1 VQADHKRVLILTFYG
16 ALIFKRPKIGFNN
29 NNTVESSMMKS
40 HDRGS
45 KIIRYIFTFIVL
57 ILTLNL
63 SIGAQAKT
71 SGKTAKSS
79 DDKKATQGKQDS
91 ERFISID
98 FNNVDI
104 NVFIKFISELT
115 SRNFVVDQRVRGK
128 VTIISPSKIS
138 VKEAYRVFESVL
150 EVHGYTT
157 IKAGEVTKIVPSP
170 DARSKNIET
179 RLKEEAASP
188 EDRVV
193 TQLIPLKFASPSEI
207 KKLFAPLVSKSS
219 VILAYPPTNMLIIT
233 DVYSN
238 IKRLLRILHAID
250 VSGMGQEV
258 SVIPLVYADAAK
270 FVKILNSV
278 FQVSRKS
285 KAQSMLSGA
294 KFVADERTNT
304 IIVMAS
310 EVETSRIKRLINM
323 LDRETPRGKE
333 KIHVYYLENANAED
347 LAKVL
352 QELPSKKTG
361 GPQKKLPFVSE
372 TVKIT
377 ADKATNSLIIMAG
390 KEDYLV
396 LDEIIKQL
404 DVPRSMV
411 YIECLIMEVNV
422 NKEFNL
428 GVQWQVGGTT
438 TINDKD
444 AAFGGGFKPEA
455 SIFSPGSPTL
465 PTPEG
470 FAMGI
475 FSELITI
482 GGITFPNLAAIVH
495 AYKKDKDVHFL
506 STPQILTTDNEEASI
521 TVGKNVPFQ
530 TRSAAETGVETYS
543 SYEYKDVGIT
553 LKITPQISHDRLV
566 RLYIY
571 EETTKLDEQGT
582 TSPDRP
588 TTLKRTVDTTVIVKD
603 RNTVVIGGLIDDS
616 FSETRYTVPCLGDI
630 PLLGYLFKSTARGGD
645 RTNLFVFITPH
656 VIENPAEAKA
666 ILDSKKD
673 EIDKIKEGKIKMYEK
688 SSDITGQ
695 DPKE

>member
-1 VQADHKRVLILTFYG
+1 MI
-16 ALIFKRPKIGFNN
+16 
-29 NNTVESSMMKS
+29 KS
-40 HDRGS
+40 RDCGS
-45 KIIRYIFTFIVL
+45 KIIRYIFILMVL

-71 SGKTAKSS
+71 VEKTAKSS
-79 DDKKATQGKQDS
+79 EDNNATQENQNS

-104 NVFIKFISELT
+104 NIFIKFISELT

-138 VKEAYRVFESVL
+138 VKEAYKVFESVL
-150 EVHGYTT
+150 EVHGFTA

-179 RLKEEAASP
+179 RLKQEAASP

-193 TQLIPLKFASPSEI
+193 TQLIPLKYASPADI
-207 KKLFAPLVSKSS
+207 KRLFAPLVSKSS
-219 VILAYPPTNMLIIT
+219 VILDYAPTNMLIIT

-238 IKRLLRILHAID
+238 IKRLLRILNAID
-250 VSGMGQEV
+250 VSGMGQEL
-258 SVIPLVYADAAK
+258 SVIPLEYAEASK
-270 FVKILNSV
+270 FVKILDSI
-278 FQVSRKS
+278 FKESRRS
-285 KAQSMLSGA
+285 KARTQITEA

-310 EVETSRIKRLINM
+310 EVETAKIKSLINM

-333 KIHVYYLENANAED
+333 KIHVYYLENANSED

-352 QELPSKKTG
+352 QELPTKATGKG

-372 TVKIT
+372 DVKIT

-396 LDEIIKQL
+396 LDEIIRKL

-411 YIECLIMEVNV
+411 YIECLIMEVNI

-428 GVQWQVGGTT
+428 GVQWQAGGTT
-438 TINDKD
+438 TIDNKD
-444 AAFGGGFKPEA
+444 AAFGGGFEPEVPIVP
-455 SIFSPGSPTL
+455 SGIISTL
-465 PTPEG
+465 PSPSG
-470 FAMGI
+470 FSLGI
-475 FSELITI
+475 FTERITI
-482 GGITFPNLAAIVH
+482 GGMVFPNLAAIVN

-530 TRSAAETGVETYS
+530 TRSAADSGVETYS

-566 RLYIY
+566 RLYINT
-571 EETTKLDEQGT
+571 ESTKLDEQAT
-582 TSPDRP
+582 TSSDRP

-603 RNTVVIGGLIDDS
+603 TNTVVIGGLIDDS
-616 FSETRYTVPCLGDI
+616 FSETTYAVPCLGDI
-630 PLLGYLFKSTARGGD
+630 PFFGYLFKTKARGGD
-645 RTNLFVFITPH
+645 KTNLYVFITPH
-656 VIENPAEAKA
+656 VVENPAEAKE

-688 SSDITGQ
+688 SLDKPGQ
-695 DPKE
+695 NSKE

>member
-1 VQADHKRVLILTFYG
+1 
-16 ALIFKRPKIGFNN
+16 
-29 NNTVESSMMKS
+29 MMKS

-45 KIIRYIFTFIVL
+45 KIIRYIFALMVL
-57 ILTLNL
+57 MVTLNL
-63 SIGAQAKT
+63 SIGVQAKT
-71 SGKTAKSS
+71 SEETAKSS
-79 DDKKATQGKQDS
+79 DDKKVTQGEQDS

-138 VKEAYRVFESVL
+138 VKEAYKVFESVL
-150 EVHGYTT
+150 EVHGFTT
-157 IKAGEVTKIVPSP
+157 IKSGEVTKIVPSP

-193 TQLIPLKFASPSEI
+193 TQLIPLKFADPSEI
-207 KKLFAPLVSKSS
+207 KRLFAPLVSKSS
-219 VILAYPPTNMLIIT
+219 VILDYPPTNMLIIT

-238 IKRLLRILHAID
+238 IKRLLRILNAID
-250 VSGMGQEV
+250 VAGMGQEL
-258 SVIPLVYADAAK
+258 SVIPLEYAEATK
-270 FVKILNSV
+270 FVKILDSI
-278 FQVSRKS
+278 FQEKRRS
-285 KAQSMLSGA
+285 KAQSTFSET

-333 KIHVYYLENANAED
+333 KIHVYYLKNANAED
-347 LAKVL
+347 MAKVL
-352 QELPSKKTG
+352 QELPTKKTG
-361 GPQKKLPFVSE
+361 QGAPQKKLPFVSE
-372 TVKIT
+372 DVKVT

-396 LDEIIKQL
+396 LDEIIKKL

-411 YIECLIMEVNV
+411 YIECLIMEVNIT
-422 NKEFNL
+422 KEFNL
-428 GVQWQVGGTT
+428 GVQWLAGGTT
-438 TINDKD
+438 TIDNKD
-444 AAFGGGFKPEA
+444 AAFGGGFEPEVP
-455 SIFSPGSPTL
+455 IIPPGIISTL
-465 PTPEG
+465 PSPSG
-470 FAMGI
+470 FSLGV
-475 FSELITI
+475 FTERITI
-482 GGITFPNLAAIVH
+482 GGMVFPNLAAIIN

-530 TRSAAETGVETYS
+530 TRSAADAGVETYS

-566 RLYIY
+566 RLYINT
-571 EETTKLDEQGT
+571 EATKLDEQAT
-582 TSPDRP
+582 TSADRP

-603 RNTVVIGGLIDDS
+603 TNTVVIGGLIDDS

-630 PLLGYLFKSTARGGD
+630 PLLGYLFKTTARGGD
-645 RTNLFVFITPH
+645 KTNLYVFITPH
-656 VIENPAEAKA
+656 VVENPAEAKA

-688 SSDITGQ
+688 SLDIPGQ
-695 DPKE
+695 NSKE

>member
-1 VQADHKRVLILTFYG
+1 
-16 ALIFKRPKIGFNN
+16 
-29 NNTVESSMMKS
+29 MKS
-40 HDRGS
+40 RNRGS
-45 KIIRYIFTFIVL
+45 KIIRYIFILMVL
-57 ILTLNL
+57 MLTLNL
-63 SIGAQAKT
+63 SIQAKT
-71 SGKTAKSS
+71 VEETAKSS
-79 DDKKATQGKQDS
+79 GDNKATQENQDS

-104 NVFIKFISELT
+104 NIFIKFISELT

-138 VKEAYRVFESVL
+138 VNEAYKVFESVL
-150 EVHGYTT
+150 EVHGFAA

-179 RLKEEAASP
+179 MLKQEAASP
-188 EDRVV
+188 EDKVV
-193 TQLIPLKFASPSEI
+193 TQLIPLKYASPTDI
-207 KKLFAPLVSKSS
+207 KRLFAPLVSKSS
-219 VILAYPPTNMLIIT
+219 VILDYAPTNMLIIT

-238 IKRLLRILHAID
+238 IKRLLRILNAID
-250 VSGMGQEV
+250 VSGMGQEL
-258 SVIPLVYADAAK
+258 SVIPLEYAEATK
-270 FVKILNSV
+270 FVKILDSI
-278 FQVSRKS
+278 FQESRRS
-285 KAQSMLSGA
+285 KARSDLTEA

-310 EVETSRIKRLINM
+310 QVETTKIKGLIKM
-323 LDRETPRGKE
+323 LDLETPRGKE

-347 LAKVL
+347 MAKVL
-352 QELPSKKTG
+352 QELPTKATGKG

-372 TVKIT
+372 DVKIT

-390 KEDYLV
+390 KEDYQV
-396 LDEIIKQL
+396 MDEIIKKL

-428 GVQWQVGGTT
+428 GVQWQAGGTT
-438 TINDKD
+438 KIDNKD
-444 AAFGGGFKPEA
+444 AAFGGGFIPEVPIV
-455 SIFSPGSPTL
+455 SGIQTTL
-465 PTPEG
+465 PSPSG
-470 FAMGI
+470 FSLGI
-475 FSELITI
+475 FTERITI
-482 GGITFPNLAAIVH
+482 GGMVFPNLAAIVN

-530 TRSAAETGVETYS
+530 TRSAADSGVETYS

-566 RLYIY
+566 RLYINT
-571 EETTKLDEQGT
+571 ESTKLDEQAT
-582 TSPDRP
+582 TSADRP

-603 RNTVVIGGLIDDS
+603 TNTVVIGGLIDDS
-616 FSETRYTVPCLGDI
+616 FSETTYSVPCLGDI
-630 PLLGYLFKSTARGGD
+630 PFFGYLFKTKARGGD
-645 RTNLFVFITPH
+645 KTNLYVFITPH
-656 VIENPAEAKA
+656 VVENPAEAKA

-688 SSDITGQ
+688 NLDIPGQ
-695 DPKE
+695 DSKK

>member
-1 VQADHKRVLILTFYG
+1 
-16 ALIFKRPKIGFNN
+16 
-29 NNTVESSMMKS
+29 MKS

-45 KIIRYIFTFIVL
+45 KIIRYIFTLMVL
-57 ILTLNL
+57 MLALNM
-63 SIGAQAKT
+63 SIGVKAQT
-71 SGKTAKSS
+71 SEETAKSS
-79 DDKKATQGKQDS
+79 DDKNVTQGEQDS

-138 VKEAYRVFESVL
+138 VKEAYKVFESVL
-150 EVHGYTT
+150 EVHGFTT
-157 IKAGEVTKIVPSP
+157 IKSGEVTKIVPSP

-193 TQLIPLKFASPSEI
+193 TQLIPLKFANPSEI
-207 KKLFAPLVSKSS
+207 KRLFAPLVSKSS
-219 VILAYPPTNMLIIT
+219 VILDYPPTNMLILT

-238 IKRLLRILHAID
+238 IKRLLRILSAID
-250 VSGMGQEV
+250 VAGMGQEV
-258 SVIPLVYADAAK
+258 SVIPLEYAEATK
-270 FVKILNSV
+270 FVKILDSV
-278 FQVSRKS
+278 FQEKRRS
-285 KAQSMLSGA
+285 KAQSTFSET

-333 KIHVYYLENANAED
+333 KIHVYYLENANSED

-352 QELPSKKTG
+352 QELPTKKTG
-361 GPQKKLPFVSE
+361 GAQKKLPFVSE
-372 TVKIT
+372 DVKVT

-396 LDEIIKQL
+396 LDEIIKKL

-411 YIECLIMEVNV
+411 YIECLIMEVNI

-428 GVQWQVGGTT
+428 GVQWQAGGETK
-438 TINDKD
+438 ISNKD
-444 AAFGGGFKPEA
+444 AAFGGGFEPEVPIV
-455 SIFSPGSPTL
+455 SGLQTTL
-465 PTPEG
+465 PTPSG
-470 FAMGI
+470 FSLGI
-475 FSELITI
+475 FTERITI
-482 GGITFPNLAAIVH
+482 GGMVFPNLAAIVN

-553 LKITPQISHDRLV
+553 MKITPQISHDRLV
-566 RLYIY
+566 RLYINT
-571 EETTKLDEQGT
+571 ESTKLDEQAT
-582 TSPDRP
+582 TSSDRP

-603 RNTVVIGGLIDDS
+603 TNTVVIGGLIDDS
-616 FSETRYTVPCLGDI
+616 FSETTYAVPCLGDI
-630 PLLGYLFKSTARGGD
+630 PLLGYLFKTKSRGGD
-645 RTNLFVFITPH
+645 KTNLYVFITPH
-656 VIENPAEAKA
+656 VVENPAEAKA
-666 ILDSKKD
+666 ILDSKKV

-688 SSDITGQ
+688 SLDKTGQ
-695 DPKE
+695 DSKE

>member
-1 VQADHKRVLILTFYG
+1 
-16 ALIFKRPKIGFNN
+16 
-29 NNTVESSMMKS
+29 MKL

-45 KIIRYIFTFIVL
+45 KIIRYIFTLIVL
-57 ILTLNL
+57 ILILNL
-63 SIGAQAKT
+63 SMGAQAKT

-79 DDKKATQGKQDS
+79 DDKKVTQGKKDS

-157 IKAGEVTKIVPSP
+157 IKSGEVTKIVPSP

-179 RLKEEAASP
+179 RLKEDAASP
-188 EDRVV
+188 VDRVV

-207 KKLFAPLVSKSS
+207 KKLFAPLVSKNS

-238 IKRLLRILHAID
+238 IKRLLRILNAID
-250 VSGMGQEV
+250 VAGMGQEL
-258 SVIPLVYADAAK
+258 SVIPLEYADTAK
-270 FVKILNSV
+270 FVKILDSV
-278 FQVSRKS
+278 FKTSRKS
-285 KAQSMLSGA
+285 KAQDVLAGA
-294 KFVADERTNT
+294 RFVADERTNT

-347 LAKVL
+347 LSKVL
-352 QELPSKKTG
+352 QELPTKKTG

-372 TVKIT
+372 DVKVT

-396 LDEIIKQL
+396 LDEIIKKL

-411 YIECLIMEVNV
+411 YIEALIMEVKV

-428 GVQWQVGGTT
+428 GVQWQAGGTT
-438 TINDKD
+438 SINSKD
-444 AAFGGGFKPEA
+444 TAFGGGFEPEVPIISGTSA
-455 SIFSPGSPTL
+455 TL
-465 PTPEG
+465 PSPSG
-470 FAMGI
+470 FSLGI
-475 FSELITI
+475 FSEVITI
-482 GGITFPNLAAIVH
+482 GGISFPNLSAIVN

-530 TRSAAETGVETYS
+530 TRSAADSGVETYS

-566 RLYIY
+566 RLYINT
-571 EETTKLDEQGT
+571 ESTKLDEQAT
-582 TSPDRP
+582 TFSDRP

-603 RNTVVIGGLIDDS
+603 TNTVVIGGLIDDS

-630 PLLGYLFKSTARGGD
+630 PLLGYLFKTTARGGEK
-645 RTNLFVFITPH
+645 TNLYVFITPH
-656 VIENPAEAKA
+656 VVENPAEAKA
-666 ILDSKKD
+666 ILDSKQD

-688 SSDITGQ
+688 SPDIPGHE
-695 DPKE
+695 PKE

>member
-1 VQADHKRVLILTFYG
+1 MQADHKRVFILTFYG
-16 ALIFKRPKIGFNN
+16 ALIFKGLKIGFNN
-29 NNTVESSMMKS
+29 NNTEESSMMKS

-45 KIIRYIFTFIVL
+45 KIIRYIFTLIVL

-63 SIGAQAKT
+63 SIGAQAQT

-79 DDKKATQGKQDS
+79 DDKKATQGKQDN

-104 NVFIKFISELT
+104 SVFIKFISELT

-157 IKAGEVTKIVPSP
+157 IKSGEVTKIVPSP

-258 SVIPLVYADAAK
+258 SVIPLEYADATK

-285 KAQSMLSGA
+285 KAQSTLSGA

-310 EVETSRIKRLINM
+310 EVETSRIKRLISM

-333 KIHVYYLENANAED
+333 KIHVYYLENATAED

-361 GPQKKLPFVSE
+361 GPKKKLPFVSE

-396 LDEIIKQL
+396 LDEIIRQL

-455 SIFSPGSPTL
+455 PIFSSGSATL
-465 PTPEG
+465 PTPQG

-482 GGITFPNLAAIVH
+482 GGITFPNLAAIVN

-630 PLLGYLFKSTARGGD
+630 PLLGYLFKSTLRGGD

-688 SSDITGQ
+688 SLDVTGQ

>member
-1 VQADHKRVLILTFYG
+1 
-16 ALIFKRPKIGFNN
+16 
-29 NNTVESSMMKS
+29 MMKS
-40 HDRGS
+40 HDCSS
-45 KIIRYIFTFIVL
+45 KIIRYIFALIVL
-57 ILTLNL
+57 ILALNL
-63 SIGAQAKT
+63 SSGAQAKT
-71 SGKTAKSS
+71 SGNTAKSS

-138 VKEAYRVFESVL
+138 VKEAYKVFESVL

-193 TQLIPLKFASPSEI
+193 TQLISLKFANPSQI

-219 VILAYPPTNMLIIT
+219 VILDYPPTNMLIIT

-238 IKRLLRILHAID
+238 IKRLLRILNAID
-250 VSGMGQEV
+250 VAGMGEEL
-258 SVIPLVYADAAK
+258 SVIPLEYADATK
-270 FVKILNSV
+270 FVRILDSV
-278 FQVSRKS
+278 FQAKRKS
-285 KAQSMLSGA
+285 KAQSPLSGA

-310 EVETSRIKRLINM
+310 EVETIRIKRLINM

-372 TVKIT
+372 NIKIT

-396 LDEIIKQL
+396 LDEIIRQL

-411 YIECLIMEVNV
+411 YIECLIMEVKV
-422 NKEFNL
+422 TKEFNL
-428 GVQWQVGGTT
+428 GVQWQAGGTT
-438 TINDKD
+438 TIDDKD
-444 AAFGGGFKPEA
+444 AAFGGGFRPEA
-455 SIFSPGSPTL
+455 PIFSSGSATL
-465 PTPEG
+465 PTPAG
-470 FAMGI
+470 FSLGI

-482 GGITFPNLAAIVH
+482 GGISFPNLAAIVN

-521 TVGKNVPFQ
+521 TVGRNVPFQ

-571 EETTKLDEQGT
+571 EETTKLDEQTT
-582 TSPDRP
+582 TSTDRP

-603 RNTVVIGGLIDDS
+603 RNTVVIGGLIDDA

-630 PLLGYLFKSTARGGD
+630 PLLGYLFRSTSRGGD

-673 EIDKIKEGKIKMYEK
+673 QIETIKEGNIKMYEK
-688 SSDITGQ
+688 SLDITGP

>member
-1 VQADHKRVLILTFYG
+1 
-16 ALIFKRPKIGFNN
+16 
-29 NNTVESSMMKS
+29 MMKS

-45 KIIRYIFTFIVL
+45 KIIRYIFTLMVL
-57 ILTLNL
+57 MLALNM
-63 SIGAQAKT
+63 SIGVKAQT
-71 SGKTAKSS
+71 SEETAKSS
-79 DDKKATQGKQDS
+79 GDKNVTQGEQDS

-138 VKEAYRVFESVL
+138 VKEAYKVFESVL
-150 EVHGYTT
+150 EVHGFTT
-157 IKAGEVTKIVPSP
+157 IKSGEVTKIVPSP

-193 TQLIPLKFASPSEI
+193 TQLIPLKFANPSEI
-207 KKLFAPLVSKSS
+207 KRLFAPLVSKSS
-219 VILAYPPTNMLIIT
+219 VILDYPPTNMLILT

-238 IKRLLRILHAID
+238 IKRLLRILSAID
-250 VSGMGQEV
+250 VAGMGQEV
-258 SVIPLVYADAAK
+258 SVIPLEYAEATK
-270 FVKILNSV
+270 FVKILDSV
-278 FQVSRKS
+278 FQEKRRS
-285 KAQSMLSGA
+285 KTQSTFSET

-333 KIHVYYLENANAED
+333 KIHVYYLENANSED

-352 QELPSKKTG
+352 QELPTKKTG
-361 GPQKKLPFVSE
+361 GAQKKLPFVSE
-372 TVKIT
+372 DVKVT

-396 LDEIIKQL
+396 LDEIIKKL

-411 YIECLIMEVNV
+411 YIECLIMEVNI

-428 GVQWQVGGTT
+428 GVQWQAGGETK
-438 TINDKD
+438 ISNKD
-444 AAFGGGFKPEA
+444 AAFGGGFEPEVPIV
-455 SIFSPGSPTL
+455 SGLQTTL
-465 PTPEG
+465 PTPSG
-470 FAMGI
+470 FSLGI
-475 FSELITI
+475 FTERITI
-482 GGITFPNLAAIVH
+482 GGMVFPNLAAIVN

-553 LKITPQISHDRLV
+553 MKITPQISHDRLV
-566 RLYIY
+566 RLYINT
-571 EETTKLDEQGT
+571 ESTKLDEQAT
-582 TSPDRP
+582 TSSDRP

-603 RNTVVIGGLIDDS
+603 TNTVVIGGLIDDS
-616 FSETRYTVPCLGDI
+616 FSETTYAVPCLGDI
-630 PLLGYLFKSTARGGD
+630 PLLGYLFKTKSRGGD
-645 RTNLFVFITPH
+645 KTNLYVFITPH
-656 VIENPAEAKA
+656 VVENPAEAKA
-666 ILDSKKD
+666 ILDSKKV

-688 SSDITGQ
+688 SLDKTGQ
-695 DPKE
+695 DSKE

>member
-1 VQADHKRVLILTFYG
+1 
-16 ALIFKRPKIGFNN
+16 
-29 NNTVESSMMKS
+29 MMKS

-45 KIIRYIFTFIVL
+45 KIIRYIFTLMVL
-57 ILTLNL
+57 MLALNM
-63 SIGAQAKT
+63 SIGVKAQT
-71 SGKTAKSS
+71 SEETAKSS
-79 DDKKATQGKQDS
+79 GDKNVTQGEQDS

-138 VKEAYRVFESVL
+138 VKEAYKVFESVL
-150 EVHGYTT
+150 EVHGFTT
-157 IKAGEVTKIVPSP
+157 IKSGEVTKIVPSP

-193 TQLIPLKFASPSEI
+193 TQLIPLKFANPSEI
-207 KKLFAPLVSKSS
+207 KRLFAPLVSKSS
-219 VILAYPPTNMLIIT
+219 VILDYPPTNMLILT

-238 IKRLLRILHAID
+238 IKRLLRILSAID
-250 VSGMGQEV
+250 VAGMGQEV
-258 SVIPLVYADAAK
+258 SVIPLEYAEATK
-270 FVKILNSV
+270 FVKILDSV
-278 FQVSRKS
+278 FQERRRS
-285 KAQSMLSGA
+285 KAQSTFSET

-333 KIHVYYLENANAED
+333 KIHVYYLENANPED

-352 QELPSKKTG
+352 QELPTKKTG
-361 GPQKKLPFVSE
+361 GAQKKLPFVSE
-372 TVKIT
+372 DVKVT

-396 LDEIIKQL
+396 LDEIIKKL

-411 YIECLIMEVNV
+411 YIECLIMEVNI

-428 GVQWQVGGTT
+428 GVQWQAGGETK
-438 TINDKD
+438 ISNKD
-444 AAFGGGFKPEA
+444 AAFGGGFEPEVPIV
-455 SIFSPGSPTL
+455 SGLQTTL
-465 PTPEG
+465 PTPSG
-470 FAMGI
+470 FSLGI
-475 FSELITI
+475 FTERITI
-482 GGITFPNLAAIVH
+482 GGMVFPNLAAIVN

-553 LKITPQISHDRLV
+553 MKITPQISHDRLV
-566 RLYIY
+566 RLYINT
-571 EETTKLDEQGT
+571 ESTKLDEQAT
-582 TSPDRP
+582 TSSDRP

-603 RNTVVIGGLIDDS
+603 TNTVVIGGLIDDS
-616 FSETRYTVPCLGDI
+616 FSETTYAVPCLGDI
-630 PLLGYLFKSTARGGD
+630 PLLGYLFKTKSRGGD
-645 RTNLFVFITPH
+645 KTNLYVFITPH
-656 VIENPAEAKA
+656 VVENPAEAKA
-666 ILDSKKD
+666 ILDSKKV

-688 SSDITGQ
+688 SLDKTGQ
-695 DPKE
+695 DSKE

>member
-1 VQADHKRVLILTFYG
+1 
-16 ALIFKRPKIGFNN
+16 
-29 NNTVESSMMKS
+29 
-40 HDRGS
+40 
-45 KIIRYIFTFIVL
+45 IIRYIFTLILL

-71 SGKTAKSS
+71 SGETAKSS
-79 DDKKATQGKQDS
+79 DDKKATQGEQDS

-138 VKEAYRVFESVL
+138 VKEAYKVFESVL
-150 EVHGYTT
+150 EVHGFTT

-193 TQLIPLKFASPSEI
+193 TQLIPLKYASPSEI

-219 VILAYPPTNMLIIT
+219 VILDYPPTNMLIIT

-238 IKRLLRILHAID
+238 IKRLLRILTAID
-250 VSGMGQEV
+250 VAGMGQEL
-258 SVIPLVYADAAK
+258 SVIPLEYADAAK
-270 FVKILNSV
+270 FVKILDSV
-278 FQVSRKS
+278 FQEKRMS
-285 KAQSMLSGA
+285 KAQSSLSGT

-333 KIHVYYLENANAED
+333 RIHVYYLENANAED

-352 QELPSKKTG
+352 QELPTKKTG

-372 TVKIT
+372 EVKIT

-396 LDEIIKQL
+396 LDEIIKKL

-411 YIECLIMEVNV
+411 YIECLIMEVNI

-428 GVQWQVGGTT
+428 GVQWQAGGTT
-438 TINDKD
+438 SINNKD
-444 AAFGGGFKPEA
+444 AAFGGGFEPEVPII
-455 SIFSPGSPTL
+455 SGISNTL
-465 PTPEG
+465 PSPAG
-470 FAMGI
+470 FSLGI

-482 GGITFPNLAAIVH
+482 GGITFPNLSAIIN

-530 TRSAAETGVETYS
+530 TRSAADSGVETYS

-566 RLYIY
+566 RLYINT
-571 EETTKLDEQGT
+571 ESTKLDEQAT
-582 TSPDRP
+582 TSSDRP
-588 TTLKRTVDTTVIVKD
+588 TILKRTVDTTVIVKD
-603 RNTVVIGGLIDDS
+603 TNTVVIGGLIDDS
-616 FSETRYTVPCLGDI
+616 FSETRYAVPCLGDI
-630 PLLGYLFKSTARGGD
+630 PLLGYLFKTTARGGD
-645 RTNLFVFITPH
+645 KTNLYVFITPH
-656 VIENPAEAKA
+656 VVENPAEAKA

-673 EIDKIKEGKIKMYEK
+673 EIDQIKEGKIKMYEK
-688 SSDITGQ
+688 GLDIPGQ
-695 DPKE
+695 NPKE

>member
-1 VQADHKRVLILTFYG
+1 
-16 ALIFKRPKIGFNN
+16 
-29 NNTVESSMMKS
+29 MKS

-45 KIIRYIFTFIVL
+45 KIIKYIFTLVVL
-57 ILTLNL
+57 ILTLNPSL
-63 SIGAQAKT
+63 GAQAEN
-71 SGKTAKSS
+71 SVKTAKSS
-79 DDKKATQGKQDS
+79 DDKNITQGKQDS

-104 NVFIKFISELT
+104 SVFIKFISELT
-115 SRNFVVDQRVRGK
+115 STNFVVDQRVRGK

-138 VKEAYRVFESVL
+138 VKEAYKVFESVL
-150 EVHGYTT
+150 EVHGFTT
-157 IKAGEVTKIVPSP
+157 IKSGEVTKIVPSP

-179 RLKEEAASP
+179 RLKEEAVSP

-193 TQLIPLKFASPSEI
+193 TQLIPLKFANPSEI

-219 VILAYPPTNMLIIT
+219 VILDYSPTNMLILT

-238 IKRLLRILHAID
+238 IKRLLRILTAID
-250 VSGMGQEV
+250 VAGMGEEL
-258 SVIPLVYADAAK
+258 SVIPLQYAEAVK
-270 FVKILNSV
+270 FVKILDSV
-278 FQVSRKS
+278 FETNRKS
-285 KAQSMLSGA
+285 KAQSTLSGA

-352 QELPSKKTG
+352 QELPTKKTTG

-372 TVKIT
+372 DVKVT

-411 YIECLIMEVNV
+411 YIECLIMEVNI

-428 GVQWQVGGTT
+428 GVQWQAGGTT
-438 TINDKD
+438 TIDNKD
-444 AAFGGGFKPEA
+444 AAFGGGFKPEVPII
-455 SIFSPGSPTL
+455 SGSSPTL
-465 PTPEG
+465 PSPAG
-470 FAMGI
+470 FSLGI

-482 GGITFPNLAAIVH
+482 GGITFPNLSAIVN

-530 TRSAAETGVETYS
+530 TRSAADSGVETYS

-566 RLYIY
+566 RLYINT
-571 EETTKLDEQGT
+571 ESTKLDEQAT
-582 TSPDRP
+582 TSADRP

-603 RNTVVIGGLIDDS
+603 TNTVVIGGLIDDS

-630 PLLGYLFKSTARGGD
+630 PLLGYLFKTTARGGD
-645 RTNLFVFITPH
+645 KTNLYVFITPH
-656 VIENPAEAKA
+656 VVENPAEAKA
-666 ILDSKKD
+666 ILDSKKV
-673 EIDKIKEGKIKMYEK
+673 EIDQIKEGKIKMYEK
-688 SSDITGQ
+688 SLDTPGQ
-695 DPKE
+695 DPKK

>member
-1 VQADHKRVLILTFYG
+1 
-16 ALIFKRPKIGFNN
+16 
-29 NNTVESSMMKS
+29 M
-40 HDRGS
+40 
-45 KIIRYIFTFIVL
+45 RYIFILMVL
-57 ILTLNL
+57 MLTLNL

-71 SGKTAKSS
+71 VEKTAKSS
-79 DDKKATQGKQDS
+79 EDNNATQENQDS

-104 NVFIKFISELT
+104 NIFIKFISELT

-138 VKEAYRVFESVL
+138 VNEAYKVFESVL
-150 EVHGYTT
+150 EVHGFTAV
-157 IKAGEVTKIVPSP
+157 KAGEVTKIVPSP

-179 RLKEEAASP
+179 MLKQEAASP

-193 TQLIPLKFASPSEI
+193 TQLIPLKYASPTDI
-207 KKLFAPLVSKSS
+207 KRLFAPLVSKSS
-219 VILAYPPTNMLIIT
+219 VILDYAPTNMLIIT

-238 IKRLLRILHAID
+238 IKRLLRILNAID
-250 VSGMGQEV
+250 VSGMGQEI
-258 SVIPLVYADAAK
+258 SVIPLEYAEATK
-270 FVKILNSV
+270 FVKILDSI
-278 FQVSRKS
+278 FQESRRS
-285 KAQSMLSGA
+285 KARTQITEA

-310 EVETSRIKRLINM
+310 EVETLKIKRLINM

-333 KIHVYYLENANAED
+333 KIHVYYLENANSED

-352 QELPSKKTG
+352 QELPTKATGKG

-372 TVKIT
+372 DVKIT

-396 LDEIIKQL
+396 LDEIIKKL

-411 YIECLIMEVNV
+411 YIECLIMEVNI

-428 GVQWQVGGTT
+428 GVQWQAGGTT
-438 TINDKD
+438 TIDNKD
-444 AAFGGGFKPEA
+444 AAFGGGFEPEVPIVP
-455 SIFSPGSPTL
+455 SGIISTL
-465 PTPEG
+465 PSPSG
-470 FAMGI
+470 FSLGI
-475 FSELITI
+475 FTERITI
-482 GGITFPNLAAIVH
+482 GGMVFPNLAAIVN

-530 TRSAAETGVETYS
+530 TRSAADSGVETYS

-566 RLYIY
+566 RLYINT
-571 EETTKLDEQGT
+571 ESTKLDEQAT
-582 TSPDRP
+582 TSSDRP

-603 RNTVVIGGLIDDS
+603 TNTVVIGGLIDDS
-616 FSETRYTVPCLGDI
+616 FSETTYTVPCLGDI
-630 PLLGYLFKSTARGGD
+630 PFFGYLFKTKARGGD
-645 RTNLFVFITPH
+645 KTNLYVFITPH
-656 VIENPAEAKA
+656 VVENPAEAKA
-666 ILDSKKD
+666 ILDNKKD
-673 EIDKIKEGKIKMYEK
+673 EIDKIREGKIKMYEK
-688 SSDITGQ
+688 SLDMPGQ
-695 DPKE
+695 NSKK

>member
-1 VQADHKRVLILTFYG
+1 
-16 ALIFKRPKIGFNN
+16 
-29 NNTVESSMMKS
+29 MMKL
-40 HDRGS
+40 HDHGS
-45 KIIRYIFTFIVL
+45 KIIRYVFILIVL

-71 SGKTAKSS
+71 SGETAKSS

-138 VKEAYRVFESVL
+138 VEEAYKVFESVL
-150 EVHGYTT
+150 EVHGFTT

-219 VILAYPPTNMLIIT
+219 VILDYPPTNMLIIT

-238 IKRLLRILHAID
+238 IKRLLRILTAID
-250 VSGMGQEV
+250 VAGMGEEL
-258 SVIPLVYADAAK
+258 SVIPLEYAEATK
-270 FVKILNSV
+270 FVKILDSV
-278 FQVSRKS
+278 FQTNRKS
-285 KAQSMLSGA
+285 KAQSTLSGVQ
-294 KFVADERTNT
+294 FVADERTNT

-352 QELPSKKTG
+352 QELPTKKTG
-361 GPQKKLPFVSE
+361 GPQTKLPFVSE
-372 TVKIT
+372 DVKVT

-396 LDEIIKQL
+396 LDEIIKKL

-411 YIECLIMEVNV
+411 YIECLIMEVNI

-428 GVQWQVGGTT
+428 GVQWQAGGTT
-438 TINDKD
+438 TIDNKD
-444 AAFGGGFKPEA
+444 TAFGGGFKPEVPII
-455 SIFSPGSPTL
+455 SGISTTL
-465 PTPEG
+465 PSPAG
-470 FAMGI
+470 FSMGI

-482 GGITFPNLAAIVH
+482 GGITFPNLSAIVN

-530 TRSAAETGVETYS
+530 TRSAADSGVETYS

-566 RLYIY
+566 RLYINT
-571 EETTKLDEQGT
+571 ESTKLDEQAT
-582 TSPDRP
+582 TSSDRP

-603 RNTVVIGGLIDDS
+603 KNTVVIGGLIDDS

-630 PLLGYLFKSTARGGD
+630 PLLGYLFKTTARGGD
-645 RTNLFVFITPH
+645 KTNLYVFITPH
-656 VIENPAEAKA
+656 VVENPAEAKA
-666 ILDSKKD
+666 MLDSKKD

-688 SSDITGQ
+688 NIDIPGQ
-695 DPKE
+695 NPKE